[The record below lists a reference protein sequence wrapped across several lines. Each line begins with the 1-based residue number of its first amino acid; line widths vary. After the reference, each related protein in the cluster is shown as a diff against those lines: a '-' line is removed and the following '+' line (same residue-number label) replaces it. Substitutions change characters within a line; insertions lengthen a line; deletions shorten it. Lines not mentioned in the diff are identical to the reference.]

1 MRFAMDAIKVK
12 NIMKTVEDALAAA
25 TFAEE
30 GQTSTA
36 RSIMKEGRRVLLA
49 LKEGRIDDRT
59 LMYALNTSKRIG
71 ADLDILHV
79 TAPGDDAPTI
89 DPLLSKFVSELKAEG
104 IGYRMIPR
112 TGCLKQQIID
122 YTNSE
127 KEILFAVIESP
138 KSLDADCNKRDKTLS
153 ELWQQ
158 LKCPLVVVMDEAR
171 A

>member
-1 MRFAMDAIKVK
+1 MK
-12 NIMKTVEDALAAA
+12 NVEDSLAAV

-30 GQTSTA
+30 GQAATA
-36 RSIMKEGRRVLLA
+36 SSIMKEGRRVLLA
-49 LKEGRIDDRT
+49 LKKDRIDAGT
-59 LMYALNTSKRIG
+59 LKYALNTSLRIG

-79 TAPGDDAPTI
+79 AAPGNDARTI
-89 DPLLSKFVSELKAEG
+89 DPLLSNFVLELKAEG

-138 KSLDADCNKRDKTLS
+138 KSLDADCNKLDKTLS

-158 LKCPLVVVMDEAR
+158 LKCPLVVVMDQAR